1 MSADAVAYDH
11 AAEVHRI
18 ALDMCE
24 YLEAVEVYGE
34 EEDGEVFEPL
44 EVRVEGWR
52 EPYRDTFHA
61 NAVRLLMSYGGP
73 NTWALIDGEGRLEVS
88 CHWSEVRTVRGTA
101 SDSLASWVLD
111 MLLEADGSGSWGR
124 A

>member
-1 MSADAVAYDH
+1 MSAAVEYDH
-11 AAEVHRI
+11 AAEVHAR
-18 ALDMCE
+18 AVSLCE

-73 NTWALIDGEGRLEVS
+73 NSWALIDGEGRLEVTVS
-88 CHWSEVRTVRGTA
+88 WSEVRTVRGMA
-101 SDSLASWVLD
+101 SDSLAAWVLD
-111 MLLEADGSGSWGR
+111 MLQNADGAGSWGQ